1 MPIVIILLQLG
12 CIVHAIM
19 NRNTNWIPFLLIP
32 GIGPLAYILSHIVP
46 DMFGSYGI
54 RKGARAL
61 MKKIDPERDR
71 RVLSKNL
78 DRADTVENKA
88 KLAEE
93 SLELKDYT
101 LAKSLFSECLTGFY
115 EREPSIMLGV
125 AKAQFGLEEYAE
137 CKKTLNDLIAF
148 NPDFR
153 SSDGHLLFAK
163 CLLALQEN
171 EKALEELMIV
181 KDNYGGEEARFLCAE
196 HLLRMGKTE
205 RARTVLQELL
215 KRVEVSPAHYQ
226 KANANWV
233 GKAKSLM
240 TSI

>member
-1 MPIVIILLQLG
+1 MPIVIVLLQLG
-12 CIVHAIM
+12 CIVHAVM
-19 NRNTNWIPFLLIP
+19 NRNNSWIPFLLIP

-78 DRADTVENKA
+78 DRADTVENKW
-88 KLAEE
+88 KLAAE
-93 SLELKDYT
+93 SLELKDYAR
-101 LAKSLFSECLTGFY
+101 AKALYVECLTGFY
-115 EREPSIMLGV
+115 EREPELMLGL
-125 AKAQFGLEEYAE
+125 AKAQFGLEDYVE
-137 CKKTLNDLIAF
+137 CKKTLDDLIAF

-153 SSDGHLLFAK
+153 SSEGHLLFAK
-163 CLLALQEN
+163 CLLATHEN
-171 EKALEELMIV
+171 EKALEELLIV

-215 KRVEVSPAHYQ
+215 KRVDVSPAHYQ
-226 KANANWV
+226 KANVSWV
-233 GKAKSLM
+233 AKAKSLLG
-240 TSI
+240 SI